1 MNAMIKVSAGY
12 NRINPNFIIQNLDE
26 PDEWA
31 HPVFAIL
38 KNILMRGCPTLPSL
52 HLREQFGAPKINS
65 AFSYRYDFSLQNW
78 SGVIKGGDSNPALKF
93 YEKIL
98 PQLVSLPGSFLPEC
112 PVRDILPDSNLS
124 GQVDFYSPVYGA
136 VIEID
141 GGQHTENEQRNKDK
155 LRDDLFKRHGIATI
169 RIPVAE
175 LSDLEKLSEKF
186 RDIEPKVKA
195 DTTSFNQ
202 NELAYPLA
210 IRLEILLLYLYGT
223 RKIGLEQKALD
234 LNLYADFPVKEKT
247 LRTIS
252 DDFFLWTK
260 NLTELYNLPFSV
272 PKVEWKIFGDC
283 EAFRKSV
290 GIKIDISLT
299 KTYGIAKSDD
309 IFYLRNDYFPYET
322 YDDGGE
328 TLGKNY
334 FRVAYSEVHYA
345 LEAKKHEKN
354 LLFFLRNCSDR
365 YGDFRANQL
374 EIILELLNNRSVI
387 GILPTGAGK
396 SLCYQISALL
406 IPAMTVVVAP
416 LKVLM
421 EDQYEHLRQNLGLN
435 HSTFINSSYIDHLSL
450 FSKGQSLITLI
461 SPERFFSERFS
472 KAFSAL
478 HVGFIVIDEAHCLS
492 EWGHDFRTSYLC
504 LSHNLG
510 TLLPPDTFL
519 MALTGTASHS
529 VFRDI
534 ENEFYYLKQRATR
547 SIFADDMRR
556 PNLALHVQ
564 KFEDDAE
571 KQRSY
576 AEKQRSYADFFES
589 LKKDDKKGPES
600 FKLQLDSMPDFFA
613 ALCKEILPTLTGF
626 DRQKT
631 LVFTKTKT
639 AGAKDPTASACIS
652 LCAVFSAVA
661 SRFGKKNIV
670 GYFAGGNELNDRK
683 KDEILSAFQNDTD
696 LKVLFATKAFG
707 MGIDIPDI
715 RKTIHYG
722 LPSSMESLYQ
732 QIGRAGRDGKKSD
745 CYILFRKERKEDYD
759 LFFSP
764 ERLSIDTISKNE
776 RRLRELGTNFYFIQ
790 NANLDVE
797 VEQKVVT
804 RVLGGIRRINSRGKR
819 EINCETICRAILTEM
834 KDDKHLLGVL
844 GRYEITKEE
853 SETIFSET
861 SFPNYDTVER
871 GLDYQDIHYKFMGN
885 DIGEDGKTVFTEYEK
900 IVTDYEFRPSPNA
913 SIIIERAL
921 YRLYLLGEIEMW
933 TVVYGPDVVNP
944 TFANLKT
951 TDYTDEQKF
960 GRLVKHIERYE
971 TRASAMPKEKTFEA
985 RLNKLLSWSYDN
997 FVLERIKSMKTL
1009 YDWCIDFTDSNNF
1022 MRRLA
1027 EYFSNDPVYARLT
1040 GDSVSVADLI
1050 AALRRNP
1057 PETKLRIAR
1066 LLESYERKD
1075 FLNYL
1080 SGITRLR
1087 LGEFSDFDGERRL
1100 DMALEGIKLLPER
1113 DRLALFFATYDCI
1126 EEDRAKEIF
1135 AEKWMRYSISDA
1147 RNIYDATKSETAEA
1161 YILTDFVQK
1170 FLEIKEKIDVKLRKN
1185 G

>member
-1 MNAMIKVSAGY
+1 MDAMIKVSAGY
-12 NRINPNFIIQNLDE
+12 NQINPNFIIQNLDE

-31 HPVFAIL
+31 HPVFAML

-52 HLREQFGAPKINS
+52 YLREQFGEPKKAPS
-65 AFSYRYDFSLQNW
+65 PYRYDFSLHNW
-78 SGVIKGGDSNPALKF
+78 SGIIKGGDSNPALRF

-98 PQLVSLPGSFLPEC
+98 PQLVSFPGSFLPEC
-112 PVRDILPDSNLS
+112 PVRDILSESNLS
-124 GQVDFYSPVYGA
+124 GQVDFYSPFYGV

-141 GGQHTENEQRNKDK
+141 GGQHAESEQRNKDQQ
-155 LRDDLFKRHGIATI
+155 RDDLFKRHGITTI
-169 RIPVAE
+169 RIPVKE
-175 LSDLEKLSEKF
+175 LSDLKKLSEEFSNVKPKF
-186 RDIEPKVKA
+186 KVDRA
-195 DTTSFNQ
+195 SFNK
-202 NELAYPLA
+202 NELAYSLA
-210 IRLEILLLYLYGT
+210 IRLECLLLYLYGVQ
-223 RKIGLEQKALD
+223 KIALGQKTIK
-234 LNLYADFPVKEKT
+234 LNLYADFPVEEKT
-247 LRTIS
+247 LRIIS
-252 DDFFLWTK
+252 NDFILWTK

-272 PKVEWKIFGDC
+272 PKVIWDLFHDPD
-283 EAFRKSV
+283 AFRKSE

-299 KTYGIAKSDD
+299 KTYGIARSDGT
-309 IFYLRNDYFPYET
+309 IYLRNDYFPYEV
-322 YDDGGE
+322 YDGGD

-334 FRVAYSEVHYA
+334 FRVAHSEVRYT
-345 LEAKKHEKN
+345 LDAKKHEKN
-354 LLFFLRNCSDR
+354 LLFLLRNCSDH
-365 YGDFRANQL
+365 YSDFRANQL
-374 EIILELLNNRSVI
+374 EIVLELLNNRSVI

-421 EDQYEHLRQNLGLN
+421 EDQYEHLRQNLGIN
-435 HSTFINSSYIDHLSL
+435 HSTFINSSYTAHLSL
-450 FSKGQSLITLI
+450 FAKRQSLITLV

-472 KAFSAL
+472 KAISSL
-478 HVGFIVIDEAHCLS
+478 PVGFIVIDEAHCLS

-510 TLLPPDTFL
+510 TLLPSETFL

-534 ENEFYYLKQRATR
+534 ENEFYYLKQKATR
-547 SIFADDMRR
+547 SIFAEDMRR

-564 KFEDDAE
+564 KFEYNAEEQDDVE
-571 KQRSY
+571 EQRSY
-576 AEKQRSYADFFES
+576 IDFFRRLEEKPDEMDRES
-589 LKKDDKKGPES
+589 IES
-600 FKLQLDSMPDFFA
+600 RLYSMPNFFV
-613 ALCKEILPTLTGF
+613 ALWNELRPTLMGF
-626 DRQKT
+626 DRKKT
-631 LVFTKTKT
+631 LVFTKTKN
-639 AGAKDPTASACIS
+639 AGRADPTASACIP
-652 LCAVFSAVA
+652 LCANFSAVA
-661 SRFGKKNIV
+661 SRFGKENIV
-670 GYFAGGNELNDRK
+670 GYYSGGNELNNRK
-683 KDEILSAFQNDTD
+683 KDEILSDFQKDTD

-745 CYILFRKERKEDYD
+745 CYIFFREERKKDYD
-759 LFFSP
+759 LFFSS
-764 ERLSIDTISKNE
+764 ERLSIKTISKNK
-776 RRLRELGTNFYFIQ
+776 RCLRELDTNFFFIQ

-797 VEQKVVT
+797 DEQKVVM
-804 RVLGGIRRINSRGKR
+804 RVLSGIRRINSRGRR
-819 EINCETICRAILTEM
+819 EIDCATICRAILSEM
-834 KDDKHLLGVL
+834 KDDEHLFEIL
-844 GRYEITKEE
+844 GRHEITSKE
-853 SETIFSET
+853 SEIISSET
-861 SFPNYDTVER
+861 PFPHHDTIEN
-871 GLDYQDIHYKFMGN
+871 GLDHQIVEYNLIGN
-885 DIGEDGKTVFTEYEK
+885 DIGEDGKPVYKYEK
-900 IVTDYEFRPSPNA
+900 IVTDYQFRPSSNA
-913 SIIIERAL
+913 SITIERAL

-933 TVVYGPDVVNP
+933 TLVYGPDVVNP

-951 TDYTDEQKF
+951 TDYSEEQKF
-960 GRLVKHIERYE
+960 DRLVKHIERYE

-1009 YDWCIDFTDSNNF
+1009 YDWCVDFTDSNNF

-1040 GDSVSVADLI
+1040 GDYVSVADLI

-1100 DMALEGIKLLPER
+1100 DMALEGIRQLSEEDRQKL
-1113 DRLALFFATYDCI
+1113 FSATYDCI
-1126 EEDRAKEIF
+1126 EKKHAKELF
-1135 AEKWMRYSISDA
+1135 AEKWLRYSISDA
-1147 RNIYDATKSETAEA
+1147 HKIYNDTKSEAAEA
-1161 YILTDFVQK
+1161 YLLTDFVQR